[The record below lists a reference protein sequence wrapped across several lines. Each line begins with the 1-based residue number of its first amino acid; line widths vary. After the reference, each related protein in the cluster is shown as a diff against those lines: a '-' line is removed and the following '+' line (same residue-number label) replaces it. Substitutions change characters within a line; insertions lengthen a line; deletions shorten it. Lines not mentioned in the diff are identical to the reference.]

1 MIQKYIMRRN
11 MMEEELDKLFDPT
24 QKPVVWIE
32 GIIGCG
38 KTTLTRK
45 ISREL
50 NFRAIYEPVNLELL
64 EMFYKDQDRWAFA
77 MQIDLLHRR
86 FALQKLGSFESIT
99 GKGVVMDR
107 GLPGDRVFAKMLYE
121 AGKINRIEWAI
132 YERAY
137 TIMSNSLIPPS
148 LIVYMEVSP
157 EEALNRIESRD
168 RKAERGDLLPLAY
181 LKELEK
187 GYHNLLTE
195 IESGVPSW
203 SRGMEVLKL
212 PWNTPEESADSNK
225 RVIKIINKLTPYRS
239 LDEFIE

>member
-1 MIQKYIMRRN
+1 
-11 MMEEELDKLFDPT
+11 MEESLDKLFDPN
-24 QKPVVWIE
+24 QKPVIWIE

-45 ISREL
+45 IAREL

-121 AGKINRIEWAI
+121 AGKIHRIEWAI

-137 TIMSNSLIPPS
+137 TVMSNSLIPPS
-148 LIVYMEVSP
+148 LIVYMDVSP
-157 EEALNRIESRD
+157 EEALKRITDRD
-168 RKAERGDLLPLAY
+168 RKAERGDLLPLTY

-187 GYHNLLTE
+187 GYHNLLDE
-195 IESGVPSW
+195 IESGVPAW
-203 SRGMEVLKL
+203 SRGMKVVRLS
-212 PWNTPEESADSNK
+212 WNTPEDSNVSDK
-225 RVIKIINKLTPYRS
+225 KVIRIIRKLTPYRS
-239 LDEFIE
+239 LDEFID